1 MKVVEIKAELE
12 KVSKIIPELRKD
24 LNEAYVAGQGKKS
37 RMKLLWK
44 QYEDQY
50 REIRNSP
57 LYKSLQ

>member
-24 LNEAYVAGQGKKS
+24 LDEAYVADHGKKS
-37 RMKLLWK
+37 KIKLLWK

-50 REIRNSP
+50 KEIRNSP
-57 LYKSLQ
+57 VYKSLQ